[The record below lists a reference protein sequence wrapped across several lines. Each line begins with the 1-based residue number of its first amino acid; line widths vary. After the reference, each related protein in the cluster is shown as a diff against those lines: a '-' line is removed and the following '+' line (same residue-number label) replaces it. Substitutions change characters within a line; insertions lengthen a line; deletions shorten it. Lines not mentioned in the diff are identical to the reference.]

1 MPFLNL
7 SVKKW
12 HCSSEYK
19 IYCDYE
25 IRDTVCAF
33 WQINLQDF
41 QVNLDIT
48 KNSLVVFVCVC
59 VHFSICMFHATYM
72 KKSICGYM
80 KFKFI

>member
-59 VHFSICMFHATYM
+59 V
-72 KKSICGYM
+72 
-80 KFKFI
+80 FILVYACFMQHT

>member
-25 IRDTVCAF
+25 IIDTICALMTLSKEC
-33 WQINLQDF
+33 QI
-41 QVNLDIT
+41 
-48 KNSLVVFVCVC
+48 
-59 VHFSICMFHATYM
+59 
-72 KKSICGYM
+72 
-80 KFKFI
+80 

>member
-25 IRDTVCAF
+25 IRDTVCTLMTLSKGC
-33 WQINLQDF
+33 QI
-41 QVNLDIT
+41 
-48 KNSLVVFVCVC
+48 
-59 VHFSICMFHATYM
+59 
-72 KKSICGYM
+72 
-80 KFKFI
+80 